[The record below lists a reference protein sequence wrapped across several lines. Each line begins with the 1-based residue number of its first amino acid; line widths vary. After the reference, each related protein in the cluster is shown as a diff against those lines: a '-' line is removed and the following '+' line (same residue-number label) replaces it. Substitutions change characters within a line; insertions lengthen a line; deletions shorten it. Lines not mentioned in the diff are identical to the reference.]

1 MLTEL
6 SACVNLMKEIE
17 LKRLDRISETIG
29 SIKKDL
35 IENTEISKNQ
45 YEQIKQVGVI
55 FGIKEE
61 TEPSTI
67 KINQQNQVVTNLA
80 QTKTSQTD
88 KTIQTM
94 IFRNDFNLTQIIDAL
109 NLYKETANEEIE
121 LIID

>member
-1 MLTEL
+1 
-6 SACVNLMKEIE
+6 MKEIE